1 MLVELTSKME
11 RSISHYTQ
19 LNYLGKGMFGEVYKM
34 KENISDEFFAV
45 KKIKNKLMQTEEIG
59 KIIEKEIDILKL
71 IPDHENIIKYYDNF
85 SDNKFT
91 YILFEY
97 CNGGDLNEYIANYF
111 KKNNAYPA
119 DKEIQHILKQI
130 TLGLLHL
137 KNINLIHRD
146 IKLDNILIK
155 YLTKNDKENL
165 NIFNSTLKIIDFGFA
180 KFIDK
185 DEAKS
190 VLGSPMYME
199 PIILKAFTGYS
210 KAKDLVYNEK
220 SDIWGLGVLIYQMLL
235 GELPFNGKTK
245 DEICKKQMR
254 GIFTIPKTKKLTF
267 ELISVIID
275 MLKYDLNKRIELVEI
290 LKSDFLNNNPEN
302 LEILDLNLFYF
313 DDDELEINCRDNNF
327 DINKFRNKYT
337 YKKEN
342 LSVSV
347 SSLSKYS
354 VNREN
359 ESEFNISLNKTFD
372 LTRDKILNY
381 NNYQHEKFNLSK
393 FPKFFLF
400 L

>member
-1 MLVELTSKME
+1 
-11 RSISHYTQ
+11 
-19 LNYLGKGMFGEVYKM
+19 
-34 KENISDEFFAV
+34 
-45 KKIKNKLMQTEEIG
+45 
-59 KIIEKEIDILKL
+59 
-71 IPDHENIIKYYDNF
+71 
-85 SDNKFT
+85 
-91 YILFEY
+91 
-97 CNGGDLNEYIANYF
+97 
-111 KKNNAYPA
+111 
-119 DKEIQHILKQI
+119 
-130 TLGLLHL
+130 
-137 KNINLIHRD
+137 
-146 IKLDNILIK
+146 
-155 YLTKNDKENL
+155 
-165 NIFNSTLKIIDFGFA
+165 
-180 KFIDK
+180 
-185 DEAKS
+185 
-190 VLGSPMYME
+190 
-199 PIILKAFTGYS
+199 
-210 KAKDLVYNEK
+210 
-220 SDIWGLGVLIYQMLL
+220 MLL